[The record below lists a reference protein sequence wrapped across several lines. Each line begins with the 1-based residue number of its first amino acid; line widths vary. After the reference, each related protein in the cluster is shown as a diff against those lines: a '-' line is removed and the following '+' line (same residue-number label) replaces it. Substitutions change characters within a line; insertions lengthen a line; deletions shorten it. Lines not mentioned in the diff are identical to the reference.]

1 MATVIQKNYSDL
13 RPIRFNLKDRDRSLD
28 LSIPSKYATVQ
39 GNFFLEYNF
48 LADSNDVKNKNYTS
62 NYLTDTKTETDIFDL
77 NFIILHLTI
86 DCF

>member
-1 MATVIQKNYSDL
+1 MATVIQKNYSNL

-48 LADSNDVKNKNYTS
+48 LADSNDVKNKNS
-62 NYLTDTKTETDIFDL
+62 SE
-77 NFIILHLTI
+77 IIRSFLLKVSGR
-86 DCF
+86 